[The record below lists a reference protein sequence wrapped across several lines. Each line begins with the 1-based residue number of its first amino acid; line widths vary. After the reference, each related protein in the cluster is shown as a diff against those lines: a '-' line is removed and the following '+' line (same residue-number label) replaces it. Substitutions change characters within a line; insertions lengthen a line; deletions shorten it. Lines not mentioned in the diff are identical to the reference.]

1 MGGQLVEGE
10 WKSQENFADEDGSFK
25 RQSTSFRDWITA
37 DGSPGPDGQRA
48 VKAEKDRFHLYVSYA
63 CPWAHRALIMRRLK
77 GLQDIISVSVVHP
90 HMRDKGWT
98 FKEDFDGA
106 TGDDLYESDFLHQI
120 YTRAKPRY
128 TGKVTVPV
136 LWDKKDEKIINNES
150 ADIIRIFNTGFND
163 ITGNQDDY
171 YPSEIRDEINA
182 INDRVYDTVNN
193 GVYKCGFAE
202 TQKAYE
208 KNIPPLFESLA
219 WLDDMLAKKGP
230 FLCGDQLTEAD
241 IRLFTT
247 LIRFDPVY
255 YGHFK
260 CNLYQIRDYDAL
272 NAYMVR
278 LYEKDEFQDSVHF
291 DHIKEHYYF
300 SHRHLNPSGIV
311 PKGPAENVSRKC

>member
-128 TGKVTVPV
+128 TGMVTVPV

>member
-25 RQSTSFRDWITA
+25 RQSTSFRDWVTS

-98 FKEDFDGA
+98 FKKDFDGA

-171 YPSEIRDEINA
+171 YPADLRDEINA

-208 KNIPPLFESLA
+208 KNIPPLFDSLA

>member
-1 MGGQLVEGE
+1 MGGQLVDGQ

-25 RQSTSFRDWITA
+25 RQSTSFRDWVTP

-171 YPSEIRDEINA
+171 YPSELRDEINA

-260 CNLYQIRDYDAL
+260 CNLSQIRDYDAL